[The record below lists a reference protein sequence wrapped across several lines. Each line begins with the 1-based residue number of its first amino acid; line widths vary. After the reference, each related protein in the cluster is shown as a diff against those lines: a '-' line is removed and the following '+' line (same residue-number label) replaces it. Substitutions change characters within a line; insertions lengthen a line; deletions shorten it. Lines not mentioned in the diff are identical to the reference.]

1 MVESNRVSPN
11 KDFSVSLVTPWIKG
25 NIFVDKNFLHVNI
38 QNTVLFG
45 LIPAGKQRDTSPL
58 DNLSNVYTSSE
69 YKIGRLF
76 LGLLFILGG
85 LFTFGNSFLM
95 ALILIL
101 IGIGI
106 GWSGILTVFS
116 YERSGIEKKIYLPF
130 FEASHAQE
138 LEEEVIQALGQ
149 YQDDRNTADH
159 VTRGAN
165 QITDAIN
172 RK

>member
-1 MVESNRVSPN
+1 MVESNRMSPN
-11 KDFSVSLVTPWIKG
+11 QDFSVSLVAPWVKG
-25 NIFVDKNFLHVNI
+25 NIFVDNNFLHVNI

-45 LIPAGKQRDTSPL
+45 LIPAGKQKDTSPL

-85 LFTFGNSFLM
+85 LFTFSSSFFM

-101 IGIGI
+101 VGVGIG
-106 GWSGILTVFS
+106 GSGILTVFS
-116 YERSGIEKKIYLPF
+116 YERSGIEKKVYLPF

-138 LEEEVIQALGQ
+138 LEEQVIQALGR
-149 YQDDRNTADH
+149 YQDDRNVATHVASGAD
-159 VTRGAN
+159 

-172 RK
+172 HK